1 MTVTPPSPPVV
12 GTGPRGG
19 PTPTRRKAMPPVWRA
34 YQYNLLAYKRTWRG
48 SLTTTFLYP
57 VLYLAAMGVGL
68 GHLIAHGSSDRAVGG
83 VPYLWFLAPGLLVGT
98 AMQIAA
104 NEATYPVMAGVK
116 WLKTYWAMLAT
127 PLEVTD
133 VLYGHLLWI
142 VTRVALAS
150 GVFLAVMALFH
161 TVPSAWATAAFP
173 AAVLTGA
180 AFAAPMMAFS
190 ATRETDKSFVVL
202 YRFAIVPLFLFSG
215 TFFPVTQ
222 LPGWLQ
228 VVARCTPL
236 YQGVSLCRG
245 LVLGRVP
252 GWDACGHA
260 GYLLVML
267 AGGVA
272 VARIT
277 YRRRL
282 VQ

>member
-1 MTVTPPSPPVV
+1 
-12 GTGPRGG
+12 
-19 PTPTRRKAMPPVWRA
+19 MPPVLRA

-98 AMQIAA
+98 AMQIAV
-104 NEATYPVMAGVK
+104 NEATFPVMAGIK

-150 GVFLAVMALFH
+150 SVFLAVMALFH
-161 TVPSAWATAAFP
+161 MVPSAWAVAAFP

-215 TFFPVTQ
+215 TFFPVAQ

-245 LVLGRVP
+245 LVLGRVS
-252 GWDACGHA
+252 GWDAIGHA
-260 GYLLVML
+260 AYLLVMMV
-267 AGGVA
+267 GGVV

>member
-1 MTVTPPSPPVV
+1 V
-12 GTGPRGG
+12 
-19 PTPTRRKAMPPVWRA
+19 
-34 YQYNLLAYKRTWRG
+34 
-48 SLTTTFLYP
+48 
-57 VLYLAAMGVGL
+57 
-68 GHLIAHGSSDRAVGG
+68 
-83 VPYLWFLAPGLLVGT
+83 
-98 AMQIAA
+98 
-104 NEATYPVMAGVK
+104 NEATFPVMAGIK

-150 GVFLAVMALFH
+150 SVFLAVMALFH
-161 TVPSAWATAAFP
+161 TVPSAWAVAAFP

-215 TFFPVTQ
+215 TFFPVAQ

-245 LVLGRVP
+245 LVLGRVS
-252 GWDACGHA
+252 GWDAIGHA
-260 GYLLVML
+260 AYLLVMMV
-267 AGGVA
+267 GGVV

>member
-1 MTVTPPSPPVV
+1 L
-12 GTGPRGG
+12 
-19 PTPTRRKAMPPVWRA
+19 RA

-83 VPYLWFLAPGLLVGT
+83 VPYLWFLAPGLLAGT
-98 AMQIAA
+98 AMQIAT
-104 NEATYPVMAGVK
+104 NEATFPVMAGIK

-142 VTRVALAS
+142 VTRVVLAS
-150 GVFLAVMALFH
+150 SVFLAVMALFG
-161 TVPSAWATAAFP
+161 TVASPWAVAAFP

-190 ATRETDKSFVVL
+190 ATRETDRSFVVV
-202 YRFAIVPLFLFSG
+202 YRFGIVPLFLFSG

-245 LVLGRVP
+245 LVLGRVSP
-252 GWDACGHA
+252 WDACGQA
-260 GYLLVML
+260 AYLLVML
-267 AGGVA
+267 VGGVLA
-272 VARIT
+272 ARIT